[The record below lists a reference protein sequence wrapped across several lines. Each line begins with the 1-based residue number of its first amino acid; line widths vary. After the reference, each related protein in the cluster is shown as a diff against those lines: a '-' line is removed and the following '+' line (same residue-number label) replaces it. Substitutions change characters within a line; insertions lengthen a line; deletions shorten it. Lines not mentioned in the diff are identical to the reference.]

1 MNTHSFRPFASFSS
15 LTWLWLLIASI
26 STFAQTSHT
35 TIYYNQTTPQVQF
48 AASEIRA
55 AIAAKSGQLVERGL
69 SEFTSQSD
77 ATTLV
82 IAGGA
87 SESQQLAS
95 KLGLKPLSNSN
106 EQAYAIRVKK
116 NLYVVL
122 GTDAA
127 GAMYGGFDLAEA
139 IRLGTLAELKDA
151 DHTPHITQRGIKF
164 NIPLDTRTPSYSDN
178 NDSAQNNIPEMWS
191 MDFWREMLDEMAR
204 HRYNVLTLWN
214 LHPFPSI
221 VSVPE
226 YPDVALNNV
235 MRATKGYDNT
245 FSHSGRDMVR
255 PELLKNLEVVKKMTI
270 SEKIQFWR
278 DVMQYAHNRGIAVY
292 WFTWNIFTFGAEGKY
307 GITPAQNNPQTI
319 AYFRASVRETVLT
332 YPLLAGIG
340 ITAGEQMESRQDE
353 FSKEKWL
360 WKTYG
365 EGIRD
370 ALKLQPERK
379 FRLIH
384 RYHQTAQQEILTE
397 FKDYPGPF
405 DLSFKYAIAHM
416 YSSPK
421 PPFIQAALPFLSPKL
436 RSWLT
441 VRNDD
446 IYSFRWGNP
455 SYARE
460 FIRNIPGSDK
470 VAGFYMGPDGYVWGR
485 EFLSTEPDTPRE
497 PVIKKQWY
505 SFMLWGRLSY
515 EPDLP
520 DALFQRTIAQRFP
533 NVAGDKLMATWSASS
548 NVMPL
553 ITRFFWGDIDLR
565 WFPEAGLSHP
575 NYRGWYTVRH
585 FIEGQTMPESGILNI
600 IEYRERLAAKQALNQ
615 ITPLQVAD
623 ELAGY
628 AQATLREL
636 PALRAQQGQ
645 SKELRLTLGDL
656 EAMAHLG
663 NYYAEKIRGATAL
676 ALYDL
681 NGKAEDQATAIRHLE
696 SALAHWKSY
705 AAVYGAQYKPQ
716 LLNRV
721 GYVDIPAL
729 TTKVAS
735 DIEMAR
741 NWNPGTIKPSE
752 IRRNNA
758 DNPFKP

>member
-1 MNTHSFRPFASFSS
+1 M
-15 LTWLWLLIASI
+15 IASGR
-26 STFAQTSHT
+26 SWAQSSQT
-35 TIYYNQTTPQVQF
+35 TIYYNHETPQLQF
-48 AASEIRA
+48 AASEVRA
-55 AIAAKSGQLVERGL
+55 AVAAKSGRLVERAL
-69 SEFTSQSD
+69 SEFNSQSD
-77 ATTLV
+77 ATAFV
-82 IAGGA
+82 IAAGA
-87 SESQQLAS
+87 NDSRQVAS
-95 KLGLKPLSNSN
+95 KLGLKPLSTSN

-122 GTDAA
+122 GADAA

-151 DHTPHITQRGIKF
+151 DHSPHIAERGIKF
-164 NIPLDTRTPSYSDN
+164 NIPLDARTPSYSDN
-178 NDSAQNNIPEMWS
+178 SDSAQNNIPEMWS
-191 MDFWREMLDEMAR
+191 LDFWRELLDEMAR

-221 VSVPE
+221 VRVPE
-226 YPDVALNNV
+226 FPDIALTNV
-235 MRATKGYDNT
+235 MRATNGYDDT

-255 PELLKNLEVVKKMTI
+255 PELLKNLEVVKQMTV

-278 DVMQYAHNRGIAVY
+278 DVMQSAHNRGIAVY

-307 GITPAQNNPQTI
+307 GITPVQNNPQTI

-332 YPLLAGIG
+332 YPMLDGIG
-340 ITAGEQMESRQDE
+340 ITAGEQMENRQDE

-384 RYHQTAQQEILTE
+384 RFHQTAQQEILTE

-416 YSSPK
+416 YSTPK
-421 PPFIQAALPFLSPKL
+421 PPFINAALPSLSPKL

-446 IYSFRWGNP
+446 IYSFRWGDP
-455 SYARE
+455 GYARE
-460 FIRNIPGSDK
+460 FIRNMPGADK
-470 VAGFYMGPDGYVWGR
+470 IAGFYMGPDGYNWGR

-497 PVIKKQWY
+497 LVLKKQWY

-515 EPDLP
+515 DPALP
-520 DALFQRTIAQRFP
+520 DALFQRTLARRFP
-533 NVAGDKLMATWSASS
+533 TVAADKLMATWAEASKII
-548 NVMPL
+548 PQ

-565 WFPEAGLSHP
+565 WFPEACLSHP
-575 NYRGWYTVRH
+575 NYKGWFTVRH

-600 IEYRERLAAKQALNQ
+600 LEYRERLAAKDALKQ
-615 ITPLQVAD
+615 ITPLQVA
-623 ELAGY
+623 EALAGY
-628 AQATLREL
+628 AQTTLREL
-636 PALRAQQGQ
+636 PALRKQQGQ

-663 NYYAEKIRGATAL
+663 NYYAEKIHGATAL
-676 ALYDL
+676 ALFDA
-681 NGKAEDQATAIRHLE
+681 NGKAEEQAAAIRHLE
-696 SALAHWKSY
+696 SALAHWKLY
-705 AAVYGAQYKPQ
+705 AAIYGAQYKPQ

-735 DIEMAR
+735 DIDLAR
-741 NWNPGTIKPSE
+741 NWKSGTIKASE
-752 IRRNNA
+752 VKRNNA
-758 DNPFKP
+758 DNPFRP